1 MKTIRKFLIFVMSI
15 WLIIDQIMDIQAR
28 KEIIIEHFRQINDIN
43 LIKAFEN
50 LLDYAL
56 KKEKEKEI
64 YEIPEAHQKLVMER
78 FEEVRKDPE
87 RLLDW
92 DQAKKTLKPG

>member
-1 MKTIRKFLIFVMSI
+1 
-15 WLIIDQIMDIQAR
+15 MDIQAR

-87 RLLDW
+87 RLLEW
-92 DQAKKTLKPG
+92 DQAKKTLKPK

>member
-1 MKTIRKFLIFVMSI
+1 
-15 WLIIDQIMDIQAR
+15 MDIQVR
-28 KEIIIEHFRQINDIN
+28 KAIIIEHFKQINDLN

-56 KKEKEKEI
+56 KKEKEKDM
-64 YEIPEAHQKLVMER
+64 YEIPEAHQKLVNER
-78 FEEVRKDPE
+78 FKKVRKEPE

-92 DQAKKTLKPG
+92 DQAKEKLKA